1 MTDHISQLEHHRG
14 ELAIEAQ
21 ALSKCYRIY
30 NHPRDRLRQS
40 IWPRNLRGKR
50 IKLFREFW
58 ALHPL
63 SFSLKRGQTLGV
75 MGRNG
80 SGKSTLLQLLC
91 GTLTPT
97 SGTVRCVGRIGA
109 LLELG
114 SGFNPDFSGL
124 ENIHLNAALLGLTKQ
139 EVDAQLD
146 NILSFA
152 DIGDFVHQPV
162 KTYSSGMVV
171 RLAFA
176 VQAHVSP
183 DLLVVDEALAVGDEL
198 FQKKC
203 YRHLEKLKESGTA
216 ILLVTH
222 SCPQILQHCDEAL
235 LLHKGHAR
243 LHGKPPAVT
252 VTYQRLINA
261 SDEEW
266 ESTLAEKT
274 SNTSTESTSISSS
287 PDQGQE
293 QQNTPLAPTP
303 DQPTFKQPTFQQP
316 TANSSTTTQLNR
328 GWFDENL
335 IPSTTERYVSKGA
348 RIEDVWIENSRGKQC
363 NTLPFGEPFQI
374 IFSYKASVDLNNIG
388 FACHIANHTGLRIT
402 GQSHP
407 RCLTTAHNQDLT
419 HPEAGNCWTITYSF
433 HGGLWPGTYVIGGG
447 ILHCE
452 GEPHDFIDRVID
464 FRALRILE
472 QPLTTVVGAAAL
484 QACEPSLRPMPA
496 GQAPTHTK
504 R

>member
-1 MTDHISQLEHHRG
+1 M
-14 ELAIEAQ
+14 
-21 ALSKCYRIY
+21 
-30 NHPRDRLRQS
+30 
-40 IWPRNLRGKR
+40 
-50 IKLFREFW
+50 
-58 ALHPL
+58 
-63 SFSLKRGQTLGV
+63 
-75 MGRNG
+75 
-80 SGKSTLLQLLC
+80 
-91 GTLTPT
+91 
-97 SGTVRCVGRIGA
+97 
-109 LLELG
+109 
-114 SGFNPDFSGL
+114 
-124 ENIHLNAALLGLTKQ
+124 
-139 EVDAQLD
+139 
-146 NILSFA
+146 
-152 DIGDFVHQPV
+152 
-162 KTYSSGMVV
+162 
-171 RLAFA
+171 
-176 VQAHVSP
+176 
-183 DLLVVDEALAVGDEL
+183 
-198 FQKKC
+198 
-203 YRHLEKLKESGTA
+203 
-216 ILLVTH
+216 
-222 SCPQILQHCDEAL
+222 
-235 LLHKGHAR
+235 
-243 LHGKPPAVT
+243 
-252 VTYQRLINA
+252 TYQRLINA

-287 PDQGQE
+287 PDQGQQ
-293 QQNTPLAPTP
+293 QQNIHWRPPRPTNI
-303 DQPTFKQPTFQQP
+303 QTTNVQQP

-388 FACHIANHTGLRIT
+388 FACHIANHTGLRIMV
-402 GQSHP
+402 SHP

-484 QACEPSLRPMPA
+484 QASEPSLRPMPA
-496 GQAPTHTK
+496 GQSPNTHQALGLAEPAPLG
-504 R
+504 